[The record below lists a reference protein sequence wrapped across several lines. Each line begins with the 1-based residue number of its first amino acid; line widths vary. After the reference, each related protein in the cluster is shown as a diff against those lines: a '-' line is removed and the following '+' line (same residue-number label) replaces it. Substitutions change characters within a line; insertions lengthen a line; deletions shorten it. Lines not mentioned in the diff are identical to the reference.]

1 VIKIWRELAFNT
13 RAATEF
19 LEITRDLAVD
29 LQKAGVRQGVGTI
42 FIPHTTAGLMLN
54 ENADPDVLYD
64 LKLAFDQIFP
74 HSLNR
79 AHQEG
84 NSAAH
89 LRAALVGSSLH
100 LPVEDGRL
108 RLGTWQGVY
117 LCEFDGPRR
126 RRILVRWDGN

>member
-1 VIKIWRELAFNT
+1 MIKIWRELAFNT